1 MPNSVL
7 PVFGNWWRSSGT
19 KQGDGAEL
27 PAGATTTPYDN
38 FAVPVGSKRWSVE
51 LEYSAAAPTNLVIR
65 QNHVNVSKEVARQTE
80 IGRFL
85 LAAGSGVTRRIDFEI
100 GDSLHPNWLP
110 SLSPADGAVSFAS
123 VKVYET
129 PADTG
134 PKVTVWDGTKEAEAA
149 VTVWDGAKE
158 VACTVEVFNG

>member
-1 MPNSVL
+1 MPSSVL

-19 KQGDGAEL
+19 RRGDGAEL
-27 PAGATTTPYDN
+27 PANATSTPYDN

-51 LEYSAAAPTNLVIR
+51 LEYSAATPVNLVIR
-65 QNHVNVSKEVARQTE
+65 QNHITASNEVARQTE
-80 IGRFL
+80 IGRYP
-85 LAAGSGVTRRIDFEI
+85 LAAGSGVIRRIDFEL
-100 GDSLHPNWLP
+100 GDSPHPNWLP
-110 SLSPADGAVSFAS
+110 SLSPIDGTVSFDS

>member
-19 KQGDGAEL
+19 KRGDGAEL

-38 FAVPVGSKRWSVE
+38 FAVPVGSKRWSIE
-51 LEYSAAAPTNLVIR
+51 LEYSTAAPTNLVIR
-65 QNHVNVSKEVARQTE
+65 QNHINVSKEVARQTD
-80 IGRFL
+80 IGRYAL
-85 LAAGSGVTRRIDFEI
+85 EAGSGVTKRIDLELAY
-100 GDSLHPNWLP
+100 SLHPNWLP
-110 SLSPADGAVSFAS
+110 SIGVLDGAVSFAS

-134 PKVTVWDGTKEAEAA
+134 PKVTVWDGTKEAEATI
-149 VTVWDGAKE
+149 TVWDGSKE
-158 VACTVEVFNG
+158 VAGTVEVFNG